1 MTRKNDEIDEHLC
14 SVYTDLKKLAASKLS
29 GERIDITLSATGLVH
44 EVYQRMSNR
53 SASNYQSPTHFI
65 AICSIYM
72 RRILVDY
79 ARKRQRAKRGGKLER
94 VTISAAISTLKPDY
108 ETILDV
114 HRALLIL
121 ESSSPN
127 LAKIVEYRFFA
138 GLTYDEIAQV
148 SDLSIITVKRR
159 WALAKA
165 RLLKLLQDEESNYC

>member
-1 MTRKNDEIDEHLC
+1 MTHKSDAFDEHLC
-14 SVYTDLKKLAASKLS
+14 SVYADLKRLAASKLS
-29 GERIDITLSATGLVH
+29 GERIDITLSATDLVH
-44 EVYQRMSNR
+44 EVYQRLSNR
-53 SASNYQSPTHFI
+53 GESSYQSATHFI

-79 ARKRQRAKRGGKLER
+79 ARKRLRSKRGGKLER
-94 VTISAAISTLKPDY
+94 VTISEAMRTLKPDY

-114 HRALLIL
+114 HRALLVL
-121 ESSSPN
+121 ETSSPK

-165 RLLKLLQDEESNYC
+165 RLFKLLQDEESNYS